1 MHIFISVTTGI
12 SLSSMSDNWIR
23 AGEPGRVD
31 LAGEL
36 DSNAAVVLIQILLM
50 EKIFFST
57 NSQEDQIPFEPEKN
71 GISSF
76 YKVL

>member
-1 MHIFISVTTGI
+1 
-12 SLSSMSDNWIR
+12 MSDNWIR

-36 DSNAAVVLIQILLM
+36 DSNAAVVLI
-50 EKIFFST
+50 FFST
-57 NSQEDQIPFEPEKN
+57 NSKEDQIPFEPEKN